1 MTKYQQL
8 KADVQIVRNE
18 TDARASSGG
27 VTPEAEAE
35 LRTVVAKLDVLLAKD
50 YQPN

>member
-8 KADVQIVRNE
+8 KADVQIVRDE
-18 TDARASSGG
+18 TEARANSGA
-27 VTPEAEAE
+27 VTPEAETE

-50 YQPN
+50 YQSN

>member
-8 KADVQIVRNE
+8 KADLVVLRDE
-18 TDARASSGG
+18 TAARANSGG

-35 LRTVVAKLDVLLAKD
+35 LRTVVAKLDALIAKQ
-50 YQPN
+50 Y